1 MNRVARLLHCLL
13 PASLLLAPAP
23 ATAQAGEIAQFRER
37 QALRF
42 NSAGHRKAN
51 GLEISLAYPRGWRAG
66 EGDRPHVVQTFV
78 ATGEPLSCNLL
89 VRDAGEP
96 VSEAEARAF
105 LRPAGIL
112 SLLPGNAERAAVQ
125 ATTIDGLTAAEAI
138 YEAGFTQ
145 GGMAGRVKT
154 VQFITVFGR
163 SFIQLS
169 CGVGARDR
177 APAIAR
183 FAAYLPL
190 FRLIANSIV
199 VHDRW
204 RQAR

>member
-1 MNRVARLLHCLL
+1 MDHASPLLRWLL

-23 ATAQAGEIAQFRER
+23 AAAQAGEIAQFQQR

-51 GLEISLAYPRGWRAG
+51 GLEISLAYPRTWRAG
-66 EGDRPHVVQTFV
+66 EGERPHIVQTFV
-78 ATGEPLSCNLL
+78 ATGDALSCNLL

-96 VSEAEARAF
+96 VSEAEARTF
-105 LRPAGIL
+105 LRPANIL
-112 SLLPGNAERAAVQ
+112 SLLPDNAERATAQ
-125 ATTIDGLTAAEAI
+125 PTRIDGLTAVEMI
-138 YEAGFTQ
+138 YETAVHQ
-145 GGMAGRVKT
+145 GRLARSVKT
-154 VQFITVFGR
+154 VQFVTVWGR
-163 SFIQLS
+163 SFIQLT
-169 CGVGARDR
+169 CGLGALDR
-177 APAIAR
+177 AQALAR

-204 RQAR
+204 REAR